1 MSNEVINKCKNE
13 SSLPASFT
21 SEGNTLTDPLEIA
34 CRFFKYFT
42 NTGSSL
48 ARSILS
54 VNPSFRF
61 YLGDN
66 NHPSISLQPTTIS
79 ELESICGMFPLK
91 KAPGYDTISIH
102 VIKHSL
108 HPISGPLADIINL
121 FLLKGI
127 FLDKLKI
134 AKIISIH
141 KAEDPGFFVSNF
153 SNFFFFFEKV
163 IYDHFIEFAKSTTY
177 FTAFIL
183 DVGKI
188 TRHRT
193 H

>member
-1 MSNEVINKCKNE
+1 M
-13 SSLPASFT
+13 
-21 SEGNTLTDPLEIA
+21 EIA

-61 YLGDN
+61 YLGDD

-108 HPISGPLADIINL
+108 HPISGPLADIINVS
-121 FLLKGI
+121 LLKGI

-134 AKIISIH
+134 VKIIPIH

-153 SNFFFFFEKV
+153 SNFFFFWENNIRSLHRICQKHDILYCFYFGCWKNHSTSHSLIHLV
-163 IYDHFIEFAKSTTY
+163 IGIV
-177 FTAFIL
+177 L
-183 DVGKI
+183 PLQ
-188 TRHRT
+188 
-193 H
+193 